1 MQFTELDLE
10 PAILRAIDD
19 IGFEACTPIQSEA
32 LPLALA
38 GHDVAGQAQ
47 TGTGKTA
54 AFLLATLN
62 RLLRSEQ
69 AQATRE
75 KESQARAEY
84 AAAQHTRD
92 ETTDG
97 EDAGSALHTPREPQT
112 RPQAVMLAP
121 TRELALQ
128 IYEDAIV
135 LAKHT
140 GLRAGV
146 VFGGTGYNEQREMLG
161 EGLDIL
167 IGTPGRLID
176 FFKQRLFDFAAVEVV
191 VLDEADRMF
200 DLGFIKDIRFV
211 LRRMPP
217 PPRRLNLLFSATLS
231 HRVTELAYEHM
242 NDPQAINVTPET
254 LTVDKVTQSLFHVSK
269 EEKIPLLL
277 GLLKD
282 APETRTLIFV
292 NTKHGAERV
301 QRYLEGNGY
310 RAGLLSGDVPQNK
323 RLRLLGQFQSGELT
337 LLVAT
342 DVAARGLH
350 IPEVTHVYNFD
361 LPQDREDYV
370 HRIGRTARAGASGA
384 AISFACE
391 EFVFSLQDIEEYI
404 KQSIPTEAV
413 TDELL
418 VTPEPPKRARR
429 RPKSEGN
436 HGRPRRRSRRSGP
449 GGPKGSG
456 RKPSDETGSSSPKV
470 ESSTTD

>member
-1 MQFTELDLE
+1 MQFTELDLD
-10 PAILRAIDD
+10 PVILRAVDD
-19 IGFEACTPIQSEA
+19 AGFEACTPIQSEA

-62 RLLRSEQ
+62 RLLHSER
-69 AQATRE
+69 AQAVRE
-75 KESQARAEY
+75 KERQARD
-84 AAAQHTRD
+84 AQ
-92 ETTDG
+92 ENGGQADG
-97 EDAGSALHTPREPQT
+97 RAGEGPQT
-112 RPQAVMLAP
+112 SPQAVVLAP

-128 IYEDAIV
+128 IYEDACA
-135 LAKHT
+135 LGRHS
-140 GLRAGV
+140 GLRSGV
-146 VFGGTGYNEQREMLG
+146 VFGGTGYHEQREMLR

-167 IGTPGRLID
+167 IGTPGRFID
-176 FFKQRLFDFAAVEVV
+176 YYKQHLFDFNAVEVV

-217 PPRRLNLLFSATLS
+217 PHRRLNLLFSATLS

-242 NDPQAINVTPET
+242 NDPQTINVTPET
-254 LTVDKVTQSLFHVSK
+254 LTVDKVTQTLYHVSK

-277 GLLKD
+277 GLLKNV
-282 APETRTLIFV
+282 PETRTLVFV

-301 QRYLEGNGY
+301 QRYLEGNGH

-323 RLRLLGQFQSGELT
+323 RLRLLGQFLSGELPM
-337 LLVAT
+337 LVAT

-350 IPEVTHVYNFD
+350 IPDVSHVYNFD

-370 HRIGRTARAGASGA
+370 HRIGRTARAGASGT

-413 TDELL
+413 TDEML
-418 VTPEPPKRARR
+418 VTPAPPARARR
-429 RPKSEGN
+429 RPKGEGN
-436 HGRPRRRSRRSGP
+436 NNGRPRRRSRRPGP
-449 GGPKGSG
+449 GGPRGS
-456 RKPSDETGSSSPKV
+456 RQSPQNENSAGASEV
-470 ESSTTD
+470 EATAAD